1 MSGGTEQQQNC
12 RCGRLSDEAKRYITE
27 ARDTQIW
34 LYLEIGIICC
44 CIAFYLLIFYFNQYI
59 PSRHLSYC
67 LACKYGYHLVQLFFL
82 FGQGEEG
89 NSYRFL
95 KLVTRRNSRT
105 LS

>member
-44 CIAFYLLIFYFNQYI
+44 CIAFYLLHCHSYFTLTNRSLLDI
-59 PSRHLSYC
+59 SLIALHANMANIWFSY
-67 LACKYGYHLVQLFFL
+67 FSFL
-82 FGQGEEG
+82 DKERKAIHIDF
-89 NSYRFL
+89 
-95 KLVTRRNSRT
+95 
-105 LS
+105 